1 MSDLRLAEDSYVNPA
16 LAAAAQSSVNLYREN
31 YDGFGAGSGKSA
43 KILTATPGYSLLV
56 DTNSLRIR
64 GFWSGGGRCFV
75 ASGSHLLEIDKTGAI
90 ISDHDLVFDDGKPV
104 EIFGNGNQLAAIYR
118 NKVGSPPVETGF
130 FIINNGSG
138 WGPANF
144 QQAGVVNV
152 TGMHVDWVSGQKF
165 NGNFV
170 GLSFYINNQSVT
182 VSTYTSD
189 VSLDL
194 TTNIAGGS
202 GTGYLLFD
210 GTFNSILTD
219 LSPSFV
225 GLPILIG
232 GTQYTV
238 ESVGP
243 LDQTGP
249 NAGLTSWLRVANP
262 TNQVFTPSGLVAW
275 SVTQTNMPYSAAA
288 GDAVTAITG
297 AYLDGSFYVQ
307 RPAGGSPDLGRQVN
321 FSGLNPGGVGDGTI
335 WNELDF
341 FTKEGSPDYIKAI
354 FADREQLY
362 VFGTETTEV
371 WQVDRNTGRPTRLDG
386 AVFREG
392 LAATYSVVT
401 MSEHLYYLGGSP
413 IGTTV
418 AFRLDGFTPTRV
430 STHAVEEAWRIS
442 GAKVENSVSWEYVE
456 NGHFFWVVCFD
467 VGSTWVYDATE
478 RSWHERAGWDGTKF
492 IPYAPFFHTFIP
504 EWGDNG
510 QHIIGDHKSGK
521 IWIMSSDIFSED
533 GGDVK
538 RVRVM
543 PYIFAGGNKR
553 VYCDR
558 VDLTMA
564 TGLTSSTT
572 APLVELA
579 WSEDDGE
586 TFSVDQ
592 PAGFGAAGQTQT
604 RVYWVAQ
611 GSAETAMMPRISVT
625 GQNEIVMISCDG
637 EVSAGST

>member
-1 MSDLRLAEDSYVNPA
+1 MADLRLCEDSYANPA
-16 LAAAAQSSVNLYREN
+16 LAAAAQQSLNLYRET
-31 YDGFGAGSGKSA
+31 YDGFGAGTGKSS
-43 KILTATPGYSLLV
+43 KILTGTPGWKLLV
-56 DTNSLRIR
+56 DTNSLHIR

-75 ASGSHLLEIDKTGAI
+75 VSGSNILEIDKAGVI
-90 ISDHDLVFDDGKPV
+90 ISSYNLVLDDGHPV
-104 EIFGNGNQLAAIYR
+104 EIFGNGNQLGLVYR
-118 NKVGSPPVETGF
+118 TIVGGGF
-130 FIINNGSG
+130 FLINNGAG
-138 WGPANF
+138 WAPALF

-152 TGMHVDWVSGQKF
+152 TGTTVTWVSGQQF
-165 NGNFV
+165 NGNFA
-170 GLSFYINNQSVT
+170 GLSFYINNQPVT
-182 VSTYTSD
+182 VTGPPSPTSLSIT
-189 VSLDL
+189 VA
-194 TTNIAGGS
+194 IAGGS
-202 GTGYLLFD
+202 GTGYLLFN
-210 GTFNSILTD
+210 GTFNSVLQDI
-219 LSPSFV
+219 SPSFV
-225 GLPILIG
+225 GLPITIG
-232 GTQYTV
+232 GTVYTV
-238 ESVGP
+238 ASVGP
-243 LDQTGP
+243 LDPIT
-249 NAGLTSWLRVANP
+249 GLTSWLNVSNP
-262 TNQVFTPSGLVAW
+262 NGDVLTPSGLVAW
-275 SVTQTNMPYSAAA
+275 TVTQTNMPYTAAA

-335 WNELDF
+335 WNGLDF
-341 FTKEGSPDYIKAI
+341 FTKEGAPDYIQAI

-362 VFGTETTEV
+362 VFGTETSEV
-371 WQVDRNTGRPTRLDG
+371 WQVSTTTGRPVRLDG
-386 AVFREG
+386 AVFKEG

-442 GAKVENSVSWEYVE
+442 GAQVKNSVAWEYLE
-456 NGHFFWVVCFD
+456 NGHFFWVICFD
-467 VGSTWVYDATE
+467 IGSTWVYDATE

-521 IWIMSSDIFSED
+521 VWIMSSDTFSED
-533 GGDVK
+533 GKDVK

-564 TGLTSSTT
+564 TGLASSSS

-579 WSEDDGE
+579 WSEDDGQ
-586 TFSVDQ
+586 TFSADQ
-592 PAGFGAAGQTQT
+592 PAGYGAAGQTET

-625 GQNEIVMISCDG
+625 GQNEIVMIAADG
-637 EVSAGST
+637 EIAAGST